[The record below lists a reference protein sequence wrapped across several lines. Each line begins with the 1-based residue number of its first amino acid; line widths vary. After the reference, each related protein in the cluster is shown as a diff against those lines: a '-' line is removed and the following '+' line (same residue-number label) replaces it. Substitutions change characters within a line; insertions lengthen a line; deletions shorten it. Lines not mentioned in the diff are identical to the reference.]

1 MVALDWLDSFEIGLK
16 AIDDDHR
23 QMLGIMR
30 QIKAAGNVRD
40 RDACVVL
47 LENLVDFSQAHFERE
62 EKLLRDIQYPSAQV
76 HEKYHANLLER
87 ADVIKEACKAI
98 RSDRDFQECCEEM
111 FGFLIDDV
119 IAGDLKIKSFLEEH
133 GLTDQD

>member
-23 QMLGIMR
+23 QMLDIMR
-30 QIKAAGNVRD
+30 KIKAAGNLHD
-40 RDACVVL
+40 RGTCVNL
-47 LENLVDFSQAHFERE
+47 LEKLVDFSQAHFERE
-62 EKLLRDIQYPSAQV
+62 EKLLRDIQYPSARI
-76 HEKYHANLLER
+76 HEAYHADLLER
-87 ADVIKEACKAI
+87 ADVIKEACMTI

-119 IAGDLKIKSFLEEH
+119 IASDLKIKSFLEEH
-133 GLTDQD
+133 GLTDRD